1 MREVGIYIHI
11 PFCKKK
17 CKYCDFLSFE
27 NNKYVKEYVDRVV
40 WEIKE
45 YKGILYKNNI
55 ENDFNDIVID
65 TIYIGGGTPSFIES
79 KYIVQILNTLK
90 ENFVI
95 KNNPEITI
103 EINPGTVDKDK
114 LQDYYSSGINRLS
127 MGLQETHD
135 EILKN
140 IGRIHNFDEFLNT
153 YKLAEELRFN
163 NINIDLMIGLPNQ
176 TLAYIEESLNKI
188 LTLSPNHISLYS
200 LILEEGTLL
209 EKEVKTGK
217 FTLPSEEL
225 ERKMYHKS
233 KEILEKNNY
242 IHYEISNF
250 AKKGFY
256 SKHNLNCWEQHEYLG
271 FGLGS
276 HSYFNKKRFSNQ
288 TNFQKYIEKGGEQV
302 YNNSVMVH
310 EVQSSID
317 QMKEYMLLGFRKING
332 IKKIDFYKKFKI
344 DINKIFFHEIT
355 KLKNEG
361 LIEENNIFIKPT
373 LKGLDLANIIFEEF
387 I

>member
-103 EINPGTVDKDK
+103 EINPGTVDKNK

-288 TNFQKYIEKGGEQV
+288 TNFQKYIEKSGEQV
-302 YNNSVMVH
+302 YNNSVVIH

>member
-153 YKLAEELRFN
+153 YKLARELRFN

-188 LTLSPNHISLYS
+188 LTLNPNHISLYS

-288 TNFQKYIEKGGEQV
+288 TNFQKYIEKSGEQV

>member
-288 TNFQKYIEKGGEQV
+288 TNFQKYIEKSGEQV
-302 YNNSVMVH
+302 YNNSVVIH

>member
-27 NNKYVKEYVDRVV
+27 NNEYVKEYVDRVV

-103 EINPGTVDKDK
+103 EINPGTVDKNK

-140 IGRIHNFDEFLNT
+140 IGRIHNFDKFLNT
-153 YKLAEELRFN
+153 YKLARELRFN

-288 TNFQKYIEKGGEQV
+288 TNFQKYIEKSGEQV

>member
-153 YKLAEELRFN
+153 YKLARELRFN
-163 NINIDLMIGLPNQ
+163 NINVDLMIGLPNQ

-256 SKHNLNCWEQHEYLG
+256 SKHNVNCWEQHEYLG

-317 QMKEYMLLGFRKING
+317 QMKEYILLGFRKING

>member
-153 YKLAEELRFN
+153 YKLARELRFN

-188 LTLSPNHISLYS
+188 LTLNPNHISLYS

-256 SKHNLNCWEQHEYLG
+256 SKHNVNCWEQHEYLG

-288 TNFQKYIEKGGEQV
+288 TNFQKYIEKSGEQV